1 MKRGTRNNNPGNL
14 KLSSLN
20 WRGKIP
26 NADNTDGTFEQFKS
40 MEYGIRALYRLLV
53 TYVNKYDLRSVDQI
67 IDRYAPPG
75 ENSEAARANYK
86 TFVISKAN
94 TDRLDQVRDLYGIAR
109 GIMIFENSQSDYDSY
124 ILPYESTA
132 RRITDLSDLKTITPI
147 VIDPDA
153 DEKKNFAS
161 ISKIVGF
168 GLLLSA
174 LSKR

>member
-94 TDRLDQVRDLYGIAR
+94 TDRLDQVRDLYAIAR
-109 GIMIFENSQSDYDSY
+109 GIMIFENSQ
-124 ILPYESTA
+124 
-132 RRITDLSDLKTITPI
+132 R
-147 VIDPDA
+147 
-153 DEKKNFAS
+153 
-161 ISKIVGF
+161 
-168 GLLLSA
+168 
-174 LSKR
+174 